1 MKNEVDMSNLGANG
15 YWDAL
20 ADRERALRNRRI
32 ATLFEEDP
40 RRFETFSAVFDD
52 MLLDYSKEKIDAEG
66 REALFRLAEA
76 ADLDGWR
83 EKMFD
88 GELVNGTE
96 KRAARHNILRA
107 NRPPLAGVA
116 DMREQFLEF
125 AQDVRS
131 GERLGCTGKQFTD
144 IVNIGIGGSYLG
156 PRLAVEALAPF
167 ADGPRIH
174 FVANVDPYN
183 FHKTVDGLDPSRTL
197 FLTCSKSFTTQ
208 ETSLNQKLAM
218 DWATQRLGD
227 QAIAKHFCAI
237 TARPDAAR
245 KLGIA
250 PENIFQIWDWAGGR
264 FSIWS
269 SMGLCAA
276 IRVGRRNFE
285 EFLSGGADM
294 DRHFMEAPAERNLPV
309 LMALVGIWRRNI
321 QNLPAYGI
329 AAYESRLEAFPEYV
343 QQLEME
349 SNGKT
354 VSRDGAHC
362 GRDTAPIVFGGAG
375 TNTQHSFFQKLHQG
389 TDVVPMDFLVGVE
402 TTTPSE
408 HAQKVLLANCLAQS
422 KALMDGRDP
431 ERVMTE
437 LSEKAAAAG
446 KKLNGE
452 AKLAPHMVCPGD
464 RPSTTLMYRKL
475 DPRTLGR
482 LIALYE
488 HKIFTQAVIW
498 RIECFD
504 QYGVEIGKK
513 LANDL
518 LPTMEDE
525 RSWSDTD
532 PSTRGLLTWRKKLKN
547 GAARR

>member
-1 MKNEVDMSNLGANG
+1 MSK
-15 YWDAL
+15 YDADQLWSLL
-20 ADRERALRNRRI
+20 AERETALRNRRI
-32 ATLFEEDP
+32 STLFEEDP
-40 RRFETFSAVFDD
+40 GRFHAFSAVFDD
-52 MLLDYSKEKIDAEG
+52 MLLDYSKEKIDADA
-66 REALFRLAEA
+66 RSALLRLPEA
-76 ADLDGWR
+76 ADLADWR
-83 EKMFD
+83 ERMFA
-88 GELVNGTE
+88 GEIVNGTE

-144 IVNIGIGGSYLG
+144 VVNIGIGGSYLG

-218 DWATQRLGD
+218 DWATQRLGEA
-227 QAIAKHFCAI
+227 AIAKHFCAV
-237 TARPDAAR
+237 TAKPAEAR

-285 EFLSGGADM
+285 EFLRGGADM
-294 DRHFMEAPAERNLPV
+294 DRHFLEAPVERNLPV
-309 LMALVGIWRRNI
+309 LLALIGIWRRNI
-321 QNLPAYGI
+321 QDLPAYGI
-329 AAYESRLEAFPEYV
+329 AAYESRLEAFPEYI

-349 SNGKT
+349 SNGKAA
-354 VSRDGAHC
+354 SRDGAPT
-362 GRDTAPIVFGGAG
+362 GRHTAPIVFGGAG

-389 TDVVPMDFLVGVE
+389 TDTVPMDFLVGVE

-422 KALMDGRDP
+422 KALMDGRDA
-431 ERVMTE
+431 ERAMSE
-437 LSEKAAAAG
+437 LSAAAQKAG
-446 KKLNGE
+446 KQLNGE

-498 RIECFD
+498 KIECFD

-513 LANDL
+513 LANEL
-518 LPTMEDE
+518 LPAMEDE
-525 RSWSDTD
+525 RAWAATD
-532 PSTRGLLTWRKKLKN
+532 PSTRGLLAWRKKLRD
-547 GAARR
+547 GEAPR